1 MSTDTA
7 LKNVEKL
14 YPGSSFWD
22 DLGNEP
28 SFGGATRDSE
38 DSILVDMGI
47 DTSVDTDSSSDSL
60 DHSDPAPSVQSFPL
74 LVRAFQDDAFMA
86 GSPSQV
92 YGDRD
97 TSSSL
102 SRSPHLVPVICS
114 KWGLQQNGMQPKP
127 VPTVLHPRIVHAS
140 QLT

>member
-74 LVRAFQDDAFMA
+74 LVRAFQDNAFMA

-97 TSSSL
+97 TSSSQPQSSFGARDML
-102 SRSPHLVPVICS
+102 QNGIF
-114 KWGLQQNGMQPKP
+114 QQNGMQPKT